1 MSGPTTPNSGNSSF
15 SAVTISVLIGA
26 VVALLAASV
35 LSFIQLGQIR
45 RDLTLAREDASSAR
59 KEVAEAREQF
69 ARDISQFRESS
80 VASNLTSQNTID
92 SLKAEIESARR
103 QSRGVLGDA
112 QKDATRKLAELEAKL
127 VKAQQEQA
135 QNVAAVTD
143 AVSQVKSDNDATKAS
158 VGLVSKDLSDVK
170 TSVVATKS
178 ELDKTIEA
186 LKTTKGDLGIQSG
199 LIATNLTELAA
210 LRAQGE
216 RTYIEF
222 QLQKDKAAQRVGDL
236 LVRLK
241 MADPKKNRYTIDVI
255 ADDKP
260 VEKKDRTINEP
271 VQFVLP
277 GSPTPY
283 ELVVNQVSKDLIVG
297 YISEPKVRAGR
308 RPQ

>member
-1 MSGPTTPNSGNSSF
+1 VSGPTTPNSGNSSF
-15 SAVTISVLIGA
+15 SAITISVLIGA
-26 VVALLAASV
+26 VVALLASSIF
-35 LSFIQLGQIR
+35 SFVQLGQIR
-45 RDLTLAREDASSAR
+45 RDLNLAREDASLAR
-59 KEVAEAREQF
+59 KEVAEIREQF
-69 ARDISQFRESS
+69 TREISQFRESS
-80 VASNLTSQNTID
+80 VASTLTSQNTID
-92 SLKAEIESARR
+92 SLKAEIEAARR

-112 QKDATRKLAELEAKL
+112 QKDATKKLAELEAKL

-186 LKTTKGDLGIQSG
+186 LRTTKGDLGIQSG

-241 MADPKKNRYTIDVI
+241 MADPRKNRYTIDVI

-277 GSPTPY
+277 GSPIPY

-297 YISEPKVRAGR
+297 YISEPKVRVGR
-308 RPQ
+308 RP

>member
-15 SAVTISVLIGA
+15 SAITISVLIGA
-26 VVALLAASV
+26 VVALLASSIF
-35 LSFIQLGQIR
+35 SFVQLGQIR
-45 RDLTLAREDASSAR
+45 RDLNLAREDASLAR
-59 KEVAEAREQF
+59 KEVAEIREQF
-69 ARDISQFRESS
+69 TREISQFRESS
-80 VASNLTSQNTID
+80 VASTLTSQNTID
-92 SLKAEIESARR
+92 SLKAEIEAARR

-112 QKDATRKLAELEAKL
+112 QKDATKKLAELEAKL

-186 LKTTKGDLGIQSG
+186 LRTTKGDLGIQSG

-241 MADPKKNRYTIDVI
+241 MADPRKNRYTIDVI

-277 GSPTPY
+277 GSPIPY

-297 YISEPKVRAGR
+297 YISEPKVRVGR
-308 RPQ
+308 RP